1 MQPVSLT
8 EQMTGRPCA
17 NPLTGAFVR
26 KETAHIQVMGAP
38 VLADDQAALW
48 QQLCQQPAKPGPR
61 LAYIHIPF
69 CRTRCSYCAFFQ
81 NRSSDDKIEGY
92 LNALLTELEMAKD
105 QPGIVGAP
113 FDGIYLGG
121 GTPSDL
127 SPAQILKLGRAI
139 QDVLP
144 LKTDAEITFEA
155 RFHGFDDDR
164 FSACLDAGF
173 NRFSLG
179 LQSFHTELRQ
189 RLGRIDD
196 GATVRRRLEHFT
208 NQDRAVIVA
217 DLIYGLPGQTVEHWQ
232 QDLDTL
238 VQTGVGGADL
248 YQLILLP
255 ESKLGRDVNKGLVAP
270 PPGVEAK
277 TEMFQAGIDTL
288 TRHHFNRLSVSHWGR
303 DRRERNRYN
312 HLSKAGADLIPF
324 GSGAGG
330 RIAGHGVMTER
341 KLCHYLDKIKAGE
354 KPLVMMTQPHA
365 EHTQRFALGGGF
377 DLGYL
382 DLERL
387 DRLSPEPLS
396 ERAAPLFQA
405 WQDNGLAQRD
415 GRYLNLTD
423 AGQFWNINLQQAITA
438 YLDQQLE
445 TSESEQA
452 KAMNDLFEQIN
463 VLSKKQPLS
472 SLAQVG
478 RQLGLSELATVQS
491 LPVAEARVVDGRHF
505 DRLMAALTDF
515 GPTTTVIEVAG
526 QILEYKGGFP
536 EGSYGHGFYN
546 LKGEHLRGHLNPKAV
561 AKIAFCQRPFMRM
574 ETRSIWLFDDKGQC
588 SFKIYLGRDEDR
600 KLLVDQVNQFHA
612 LEAEFLTADQA
623 DAIDNKA
630 LLPGDSS
637 TAFAPKQTAD
647 TQCPDE
653 VVVAAEQAEQ
663 DVPKVC
669 PISGFKAEVLGQD
682 SAANDGGRVRRCPMK
697 SLLRLGSGK

>member
-1 MQPVSLT
+1 MHS
-8 EQMTGRPCA
+8 
-17 NPLTGAFVR
+17 AFTR

-38 VLADDQAALW
+38 VASEDQAALW
-48 QQLCQQPAKPGPR
+48 QQLCQRPAKPGPR
-61 LAYIHIPF
+61 LAYVHIPF

-81 NRSSDDKIEGY
+81 NRSSDDKIAGY
-92 LNALLTELEMAKD
+92 LQALLRELEMAKG

-113 FDGIYLGG
+113 FDGIYVGG

-127 SPAQILKLGRAI
+127 SPAQILTLGEKLRS
-139 QDVLP
+139 VLP

-155 RFHGFDDDR
+155 RFQGFDNDR

-179 LQSFHTELRQ
+179 LQSFQTELRQ

-196 GATVRRRLEHFT
+196 GETVRRRLEHFT
-208 NQDRAVIVA
+208 RQDRAVIVA
-217 DLIYGLPGQTVEHWQ
+217 DLIYGLPGQTPAHWQ
-232 QDLDTL
+232 SDLDTL
-238 VQTGVGGADL
+238 VDTGVGGADL

-255 ESKLGRDVNKGLVAP
+255 QSKLGRDVNKGLVAP
-270 PPGVEAK
+270 PPG
-277 TEMFQAGIDTL
+277 TEEKAAMFNAGIETL
-288 TRHHFNRLSVSHWGR
+288 SRHHFNRLSVSHWGR

-341 KLCHYLDKIKAGE
+341 KLCHYLDKIAAGE

-365 EHTQRFALGGGF
+365 EHRMRFALGAGF

-382 DLERL
+382 DLDSLRQHGGEGL
-387 DRLSPEPLS
+387 AS
-396 ERAAPLFQA
+396 RAQPLFDA
-405 WQDNGLAQRD
+405 WQNNGLAQQD
-415 GRYLNLTD
+415 GRYLNLTA

-438 YLDQQLE
+438 FLDKQLE
-445 TSESEQA
+445 QQQSEQA
-452 KAMNDLFEQIN
+452 RTMTDLYEQIN
-463 VLSKKQPLS
+463 ALAKKQPLS

-478 RQLGLSELATVQS
+478 RQLGLSELATIQA
-491 LPVAEARVVDGRHF
+491 LPDSEARIADGRHF

-561 AKIAFCQRPFMRM
+561 AKIAFVQRPFMRM
-574 ETRSIWLFDDKGQC
+574 ETRSLWLFDQQGQC
-588 SFKIYLGRDEDR
+588 SFKIYLGRDDER
-600 KLLVDQVNQFHA
+600 QLLTCQVEKFHA
-612 LEAEFLTADQA
+612 LEAEFLAADRA
-623 DAIDNKA
+623 DSIDNAARLPKDGSTTFAANDDA
-630 LLPGDSS
+630 LSP
-637 TAFAPKQTAD
+637 
-647 TQCPDE
+647 CPDE
-653 VVVAAEQAEQ
+653 VVDAAKAQQQAL
-663 DVPKVC
+663 PKVC
-669 PISGFKAEVLGQD
+669 PISGVKASALAADGVEANGD
-682 SAANDGGRVRRCPMK
+682 SRVRRCPMK
-697 SLLRLGSGK
+697 RLLRVGS